1 MLSDKRQ
8 SLGDFGLGKQAEK
21 RETISKNLTGGFDEN
36 RTRCIALQS
45 RMSQIRSLRD
55 LNTFRDMTM
64 IIAFVGNN
72 LQRQDDTK
80 VVGYFLMKYL
90 MAVPYTPE
98 HRKKVQQCITE

>member
-1 MLSDKRQ
+1 M
-8 SLGDFGLGKQAEK
+8 
-21 RETISKNLTGGFDEN
+21 N
-36 RTRCIALQS
+36 
-45 RMSQIRSLRD
+45 
-55 LNTFRDMTM
+55 
-64 IIAFVGNN
+64 IAFVGNN

>member
-1 MLSDKRQ
+1 
-8 SLGDFGLGKQAEK
+8 
-21 RETISKNLTGGFDEN
+21 
-36 RTRCIALQS
+36 
-45 RMSQIRSLRD
+45 MSQTRSLRY